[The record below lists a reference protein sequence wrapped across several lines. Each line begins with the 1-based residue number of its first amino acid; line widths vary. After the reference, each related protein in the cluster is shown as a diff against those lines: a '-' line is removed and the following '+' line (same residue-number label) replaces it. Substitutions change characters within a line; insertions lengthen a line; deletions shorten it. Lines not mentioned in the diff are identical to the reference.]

1 MTAKQLT
8 SPDVIR
14 TQFSQAMSAM
24 YRNEVPLYGE
34 LIELVSTVNQQ
45 SIKQNQDSTKEL
57 ARSGSLQNL
66 SEERHGAIRLGTAEE
81 LSTMRRLFAVMGMYP
96 VDYYDLTV
104 AGIPVHSTA
113 FRPVTTE
120 SLEANPFRV
129 FTSLLCL
136 DLIKDN
142 ELRESA
148 KAILERRN
156 IFTEKAL
163 SLIETHEKQGGLNND
178 DATLFVTE
186 ALETFRWH
194 EQALVDKNTYDALR
208 NSHALTADIVSFKG
222 PHINHLT
229 PRTLDID
236 VAQTLMVESGMSAK
250 AIIEGPPARQH
261 PILLRQTSFKALEE
275 AVVFQQNQN
284 SDEPAINNIE
294 TNTGSHTARFGEIEQ
309 RGMALTPKG
318 RDLYDRLL
326 AEVRKQAPKP
336 EADPAHYRQTLQQ
349 VFSEFPDDL
358 ETLRRDELAYF
369 EYRLSPALP
378 NTGKELLQTML
389 EQNADFKEALEQ
401 GKSSTELD
409 GLIALDL
416 MTAKPLTY
424 EDFLPVSAAGIFQS
438 NLGNEAAQSFTQ
450 ASNKEAF
457 EAALGSPVSD
467 GFAWYEAIQS
477 DSLKSLLKTT

>member
-163 SLIETHEKQGGLNND
+163 SLIETHEKQ
-178 DATLFVTE
+178 A
-186 ALETFRWH
+186 
-194 EQALVDKNTYDALR
+194 
-208 NSHALTADIVSFKG
+208 
-222 PHINHLT
+222 
-229 PRTLDID
+229 
-236 VAQTLMVESGMSAK
+236 
-250 AIIEGPPARQH
+250 
-261 PILLRQTSFKALEE
+261 
-275 AVVFQQNQN
+275 
-284 SDEPAINNIE
+284 
-294 TNTGSHTARFGEIEQ
+294 
-309 RGMALTPKG
+309 
-318 RDLYDRLL
+318 
-326 AEVRKQAPKP
+326 
-336 EADPAHYRQTLQQ
+336 
-349 VFSEFPDDL
+349 
-358 ETLRRDELAYF
+358 
-369 EYRLSPALP
+369 
-378 NTGKELLQTML
+378 TGKPIYI
-389 EQNADFKEALEQ
+389 K
-401 GKSSTELD
+401 
-409 GLIALDL
+409 
-416 MTAKPLTY
+416 
-424 EDFLPVSAAGIFQS
+424 
-438 NLGNEAAQSFTQ
+438 
-450 ASNKEAF
+450 
-457 EAALGSPVSD
+457 
-467 GFAWYEAIQS
+467 
-477 DSLKSLLKTT
+477 

>member
-1 MTAKQLT
+1 MTDTQLI

-14 TQFSQAMSAM
+14 TYFSQAMSAM
-24 YRNEVPLYGE
+24 YRDEVPLYGK

-45 SIKQNQDSTKEL
+45 PIGQNQDNLKEL
-57 ARSGSLQNL
+57 ARGNSLQSL

-81 LSTMRRLFAVMGMYP
+81 LNTMRQLFAVMGMYP

-113 FRPVTTE
+113 FRPVTTK
-120 SLEANPFRV
+120 SLEVNPFRV
-129 FTSLLCL
+129 FTSLLRL
-136 DLIKDN
+136 DLIKDR
-142 ELRESA
+142 ELRKNA
-148 KAILERRN
+148 QAILTRRK
-156 IFTEKAL
+156 IFTNKAL
-163 SLIETHEKQGGLNND
+163 SLIDTHEKQGGLNNE
-178 DATLFVTE
+178 DAVLFVTE

-194 EQALVDKNTYDALR
+194 EQALVDKSTYEALH

-236 VAQTLMVESGMSAK
+236 TTQELMVESGLSAK
-250 AIIEGPPARQH
+250 PIIEGPPSRQH
-261 PILLRQTSFKALEE
+261 PILLRQTSFRAQEE
-275 AVVFQQNQN
+275 TISFQN
-284 SDEPAINNIE
+284 SDNESVKN
-294 TNTGSHTARFGEIEQ
+294 GQHTARFGEVEQ

-318 RDLYDRLL
+318 RNLYDRLL

-336 EADPAHYRQTLQQ
+336 ETNPAHYRQTLQQ
-349 VFSEFPDDL
+349 VFTDFPDDI
-358 ETLRRDELAYF
+358 ETLRRDGLAYF

-378 NTGKELLQTML
+378 STGKALLQTIL
-389 EQNADFKEALEQ
+389 EQNQDFKESLEK
-401 GKSSTELD
+401 GKPSTELD

-416 MTAKPLTY
+416 MTTKPLTY

-438 NLGNEAAQSFTQ
+438 NLNDETPKIFTQ

-457 EAALGSPVSD
+457 EAALGSPVIHA
-467 GFAWYEAIQS
+467 FTWYEAIQS
-477 DSLKSLLKTT
+477 NSLKALLKSSNNDN